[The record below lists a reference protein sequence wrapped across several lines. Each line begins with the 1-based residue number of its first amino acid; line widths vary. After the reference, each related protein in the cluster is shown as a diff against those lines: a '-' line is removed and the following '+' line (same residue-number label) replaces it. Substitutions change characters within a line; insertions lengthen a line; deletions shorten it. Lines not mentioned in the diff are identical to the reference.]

1 MRLRT
6 IVLAVLV
13 AITGAPALAAAQQ
26 RKATQPAQQGPA
38 TWPMEQIQGFHV
50 VLVVG
55 ETEQGKSSTEKLTE
69 AAARALRDMGE
80 FLPYKSYRVL
90 DAQWS
95 SCCSGPQSRISGR
108 LQGVIGVPGPNG
120 AMNLVHRP
128 YVFSITARSSG
139 SGIQTRFVLTA
150 QGDGHSSPHTEA
162 REELERTLRNAQDA
176 LATQEVKVREVRGRV
191 QIGTATPL
199 ELREAEDVVNAARRE
214 LQGLQAKMERLE
226 SGGETGIMDSSFT
239 MDAGETVVVGTSKL
253 GGDKAL
259 IAVVTA
265 VRKGGGGR

>member
-1 MRLRT
+1 VGRGHAAYARCWIGSGVAGGWKRASPDPVRHARRHTDHLGNQSGLQAGRHTSMRLRT

-95 SCCSGPQSRISGR
+95 SCCSGPQSRI
-108 LQGVIGVPGPNG
+108 
-120 AMNLVHRP
+120 
-128 YVFSITARSSG
+128 
-139 SGIQTRFVLTA
+139 
-150 QGDGHSSPHTEA
+150 
-162 REELERTLRNAQDA
+162 
-176 LATQEVKVREVRGRV
+176 
-191 QIGTATPL
+191 
-199 ELREAEDVVNAARRE
+199 
-214 LQGLQAKMERLE
+214 
-226 SGGETGIMDSSFT
+226 
-239 MDAGETVVVGTSKL
+239 
-253 GGDKAL
+253 
-259 IAVVTA
+259 
-265 VRKGGGGR
+265 